1 MMELRK
7 RNNNHEE
14 PNREKLQKLE
24 KELKKLE
31 TPIETRINVNLCLLV
46 YWLPAYIIDF
56 GAQFPTFN
64 GIHIFND
71 FRLKWK
77 KVYNKYVQIAMAQA
91 IIVSCLFWGLV
102 GGEISLQNVHE
113 HVMNV
118 IVMLISYTVSEVRF
132 RKRDLW
138 MAWFYG
144 WMYCLNTYMAFLAG
158 RDGVYAILAW
168 GEKKSD
174 FPLST
179 FQLFSYAV
187 WGGMTAIHATLYSYD
202 QLRWKIF
209 DHKQNKIKMQI
220 QKITRG
226 GS

>member
-1 MMELRK
+1 
-7 RNNNHEE
+7 
-14 PNREKLQKLE
+14 
-24 KELKKLE
+24 
-31 TPIETRINVNLCLLV
+31 
-46 YWLPAYIIDF
+46 
-56 GAQFPTFN
+56 
-64 GIHIFND
+64 
-71 FRLKWK
+71 
-77 KVYNKYVQIAMAQA
+77 
-91 IIVSCLFWGLV
+91 
-102 GGEISLQNVHE
+102 
-113 HVMNV
+113 
-118 IVMLISYTVSEVRF
+118 
-132 RKRDLW
+132 
-138 MAWFYG
+138 
-144 WMYCLNTYMAFLAG
+144 MAFLAG

-202 QLRWKIF
+202 QVRFRPVKLSGGPQLGYITLSFQLRWKIF